1 MKTYLK
7 ILLQTITIQI
17 VAILLGFV
25 LKIVTERGY
34 YAFVASLMIGYVISL
49 VTDIFMAVKS
59 GDVWYKKLGYIV
71 LMPTNYTPIGLLW
84 FAMYCFAKFFEMLP
98 DNLG

>member
-1 MKTYLK
+1 MKTYFK
-7 ILLQTITIQI
+7 ILLHTITIQI

-25 LKIVTERGY
+25 LKAVTEQSYR
-34 YAFVASLMIGYVISL
+34 AFMVSLMIGYVISL
-49 VTDIFMAVKS
+49 ATDIFMAVKS
-59 GDVWYKKLGYIV
+59 GDAWYKKLVYIV